1 MEYII
6 KNGFVYDPL
15 NKIDGEKMDIS
26 VKDGKIVDTVSADAK
41 QIDASGKIVM
51 PGGVDPHTHI
61 AGAKVNVGRM
71 FRPEDSKRDAESGQ
85 SGARRAGSG
94 FSVPSTFMTGYRYAE
109 MGYTT
114 AIEAAMPPLLARH
127 THEEF
132 HDTPIIDHAA
142 LPLLGNN
149 WFIMQYLK
157 DGDLDKAA
165 AYTSWL
171 LKATK
176 GYGIKIVNPCGTEA
190 WGWGGNVHGINDP
203 APFFDITG
211 GEVIKGLAEVNEK
224 LGLPHSIHLHCNDLG
239 HPGNYETT
247 LDSFDIP
254 KNIKARP
261 VTGNRDN
268 VVYATHVQFHSYGGT
283 NWRDFV
289 SEAGTVADYV
299 NKNGHI
305 VIDVGQVTLD
315 ETTTMTADGP
325 MEYDLHTLNGL
336 KWANCDVELETGSGV
351 VPFIYSGKAPV
362 PSVQWAIGLEL
373 FLLVNDPSKLCL
385 TTDSPNA
392 GPFTRYP
399 RVISWLMSNKNRE
412 DMIENKVHKWA
423 QKKSSIATIDR
434 EYSFYEIAQ
443 ISRSTPATVLGL
455 SDTKGHLGVG
465 ADADIAI
472 YDFNIDNQDP
482 SVEYNAVETSL
493 QNASYVFKDGQ
504 IVVQNGTVV
513 NPKLHG
519 RTYWADSVYNEG
531 IEQQVVSE
539 VEQMFKQYYSV
550 NFANYPVQDEYLL
563 KSTPVKGVMN
573 SGSGISSTGAQEA
586 GK

>member
-1 MEYII
+1 MEHII
-6 KNGFVYDPL
+6 KNGIVYDPL
-15 NKIDGEKMDIS
+15 NNIDGEQKDICI
-26 VKDGKIVDTVSADAK
+26 KDGKIVESVSADANV
-41 QIDASGKIVM
+41 IDASGQIIM

-71 FRPEDSKRDAESGQ
+71 IRPEDSKKDVVGRKAGQ
-85 SGARRAGSG
+85 RAGSG
-94 FSVPSTFMTGYRYAE
+94 FSVPSTFMTGYRYAQ

-114 AIEAAMPPLLARH
+114 AMEAAMPPLLARH

-142 LPLLGNN
+142 YPLFGNN

-157 DGDLDKAA
+157 EGDLDKTA
-165 AYTSWL
+165 AYASWL
-171 LKATK
+171 LRATK
-176 GYGIKIVNPCGTEA
+176 GYTIKIVNPAGTEA
-190 WGWGGNVHGINDP
+190 WAWGGNVHGIDDP
-203 APFFDITG
+203 APYFDITG
-211 GEVIKGLAEVNEK
+211 AEIIKGLAEVNEM
-224 LGLPHSIHLHCNDLG
+224 LGLPHAIHLHCNDLG

-247 LDSFDIP
+247 LKSFDVP
-254 KNIKARP
+254 KGIKANP
-261 VTGNRDN
+261 TTGSRDK
-268 VVYATHVQFHSYGGT
+268 VLYATHVQFHSYGGT

-289 SEAGTVADYV
+289 SEAPKVADYV
-299 NKNGHI
+299 NKNDHI

-362 PSVQWAIGLEL
+362 PSSQWAIGLEL
-373 FLLVNDPSKLCL
+373 FLLVNDPEKICL

-399 RVISWLMSNKNRE
+399 RVMSWLMSNKYRE
-412 DMIENKVHKWA
+412 DMIENQVHKWA
-423 QKKSSIATIDR
+423 QKKTSIATLDR

-443 ISRSTPATVLGL
+443 ISRATPATVLGL

-472 YDFNIDNQDP
+472 YAFNPETQDP
-482 SVEYNAVETSL
+482 STDYVALEEALTV
-493 QNASYVFKDGQ
+493 ASYVLKDGE
-504 IVVQNGTVV
+504 IVVKDGNVV
-513 NPKLHG
+513 NIGQHG
-519 RTYWADSVYNEG
+519 RTYWVNSVYDAELETQIVG
-531 IEQQVVSE
+531 E
-539 VEQMFKQYYSV
+539 VEKMFKKYYSV
-550 NFANYPVQDEYLL
+550 NFANYAVQDEYLPR
-563 KSTPVKGVMN
+563 STPVNGVML
-573 SGSGISSTGAQEA
+573 
-586 GK
+586 

>member
-6 KNGFVYDPL
+6 KNGNVYDPL
-15 NKIDGEKMDIS
+15 NKIDGEKKNICI
-26 VKDGKIVDTVSADAK
+26 KDGKIVDEVSSDAK
-41 QIDASGKIVM
+41 VIDAQGKVVM
-51 PGGVDPHTHI
+51 PGGVDPHAHI

-71 FRPEDSKRDAESGQ
+71 FRPEDSKKDTNQGEMQKGIRS
-85 SGARRAGSG
+85 GSG
-94 FSVPSTFMTGYRYAE
+94 YSIPSTFMTGYKYAQ

-114 AIEAAMPPLLARH
+114 AMEAAMPPLLSRH

-142 LPLLGNN
+142 FPLFGNN
-149 WFIMQYLK
+149 WFVMQYLEE
-157 DGDLDKAA
+157 GDKAKCA
-165 AYTSWL
+165 AYASWL
-171 LKATK
+171 LKSTR
-176 GYGIKIVNPCGTEA
+176 GYAIKIVNPGGTEA

-203 APFFDITG
+203 TPYFGITG
-211 GEVIKGLAEVNEK
+211 AEIIKGLAEVNEM
-224 LGLPHSIHLHCNDLG
+224 LRLPHSIHLHCNDLG

-254 KNIKARP
+254 KNIKANP
-261 VTGNRDN
+261 ATGSRNT

-289 SEAGTVADYV
+289 SEAATVANYV
-299 NKNGHI
+299 NKNNHV

-325 MEYDLHTLNGL
+325 MEWDLHTLNGL

-373 FLLVNDPSKLCL
+373 FLLVNDPSKVCL

-399 RVISWLMSNKNRE
+399 RVISWLMSNKYRN

-455 SDTKGHLGVG
+455 SDIKGHLGVG
-465 ADADIAI
+465 ADADISI
-472 YDFNIDNQDP
+472 YNFDIDTQDP
-482 SVEYNAVETSL
+482 STDYIALENSLSNAFCVI
-493 QNASYVFKDGQ
+493 KDGQ
-504 IVVQNGTVV
+504 IAFKEGNVMA
-513 NPKLHG
+513 PELRG
-519 RTYWADSVYNEG
+519 RTFWANTVYNE
-531 IEQQVVSE
+531 ELEKQVVGE
-539 VEQMFKQYYSV
+539 VENMFRQYYSV
-550 NFANYPVQDEYLL
+550 NFENYPVQDSYLPH
-563 KSTPVKGVMN
+563 SSPVLGLMN
-573 SGSGISSTGAQEA
+573 SSIKEA
-586 GK
+586 SK

>member
-1 MEYII
+1 MEHII
-6 KNGFVYDPL
+6 KNGIVYDPL
-15 NKIDGEKMDIS
+15 NNIDGEQKDICI
-26 VKDGKIVDTVSADAK
+26 KDGKIVDSVSSEANV
-41 QIDASGKIVM
+41 IDASGQIIM

-71 FRPEDSKRDAESGQ
+71 IRPEDSKKDVVGRSAGM
-85 SGARRAGSG
+85 RAGSG
-94 FSVPSTFMTGYRYAE
+94 FSVPSTFMTGYRYAQ

-114 AIEAAMPPLLARH
+114 AMEAAMPPLLARH

-142 LPLLGNN
+142 YPLFGNN

-165 AYTSWL
+165 AYSSWL
-171 LKATK
+171 LRATK
-176 GYGIKIVNPCGTEA
+176 GYTIKIVNPAGTEA
-190 WGWGGNVHGINDP
+190 WAWGGNVHGIDDP
-203 APFFDITG
+203 APYFGVTGADI
-211 GEVIKGLAEVNEK
+211 IKGLAEVNEM
-224 LGLPHSIHLHCNDLG
+224 LGLPHAIHLHCNDLG

-247 LDSFDIP
+247 LKSFDVP
-254 KNIKARP
+254 KNIKANP
-261 VTGNRDN
+261 KTGNRDK
-268 VVYATHVQFHSYGGT
+268 VLYATHVQFHSYGGT

-289 SEAGTVADYV
+289 SEAPKVADYV
-299 NKNGHI
+299 NKNDHI

-362 PSVQWAIGLEL
+362 PSAQWGIGLEL
-373 FLLVNDPSKLCL
+373 FLLVKDPEKICL

-399 RVISWLMSNKNRE
+399 RVMSWLMSNKYRE
-412 DMIENKVHKWA
+412 DMIENHVHKWA
-423 QKKSSIATIDR
+423 QRKTSVATLDR
-434 EYSFYEIAQ
+434 EYSFFEIAQ

-472 YDFNIDNQDP
+472 YAFNPETQDP
-482 SVEYNAVETSL
+482 SADYAALEQALTG
-493 QNASYVFKDGQ
+493 ASYVFKDGE
-504 IVVQNGTVV
+504 IVVKDGNVV
-513 NPKLHG
+513 NIGQHG
-519 RTYWADSVYNEG
+519 RTYWVNSVYDAELENQ
-531 IEQQVVSE
+531 IVSE
-539 VEQMFKQYYSV
+539 VEKVFKKFYSV
-550 NFANYPVQDEYLL
+550 NFANYAVQDEYLPR
-563 KSTPVKGVMN
+563 SSPVDGV
-573 SGSGISSTGAQEA
+573 IL
-586 GK
+586 